1 MTLPRKRIVT
11 LALAAACVGA
21 GYAGLDIFK
30 DAQFARAEQRVEATR
45 EQLASTNDLAS
56 VFKSVNKVM
65 ESSVVSIEVKKTVR
79 GVSGTNIPRELRRF
93 FDRDNDGQP
102 DFNPGEEGSNG
113 PPMIQRG
120 TGSGVIIEVDGETA
134 YIVTNNHVAGEASE
148 FEITLYDGR
157 VIHNGKLLGA
167 DPKSDLAVIKV
178 TAERVMAAKW
188 GDSSQLSKGDWVL
201 AFGSPLGYVGS
212 MTHGIVSA
220 LDRQSNPE
228 GGVGV
233 LGRGGYENFIQVD
246 CPINPG
252 NSGGPL
258 VNVAGEVIGI
268 NTAIASRTG
277 GFQGIGFAIPANQA
291 KPIVESLKKTGK
303 VTRGWLGVEIVDV
316 AREPE
321 KAKRAGFTGAAGVFV
336 NGSLRGTPAYGKL
349 QPGDVVTSINGKNL
363 RNTQELRN
371 QIAVT
376 APGTEVK
383 LGVSR
388 RGKETEVPVTVGA
401 QPDEVALAA
410 GEGEGGQP
418 DAAAVAPSVESLG
431 LKLSADANDRTL
443 QRYGVKDAGEG
454 VLVTGV
460 DARSP
465 AALAGLRI
473 GDLIKRVNDTDVK
486 DVPGVEAALSKAPA
500 GEDVSLLIANRTG
513 ERLAFIPADAMKRGT
528 PRDEN
533 EGDGNAR

>member
-1 MTLPRKRIVT
+1 MKLPRKPIAT
-11 LALAAACVGA
+11 LVLAGACVGA
-21 GYAGLDIFK
+21 GYAGFDLFQ

-65 ESSVVSIEVKKTVR
+65 EPSVVSIEVKKTVR
-79 GVSGTNIPRELRRF
+79 GVSGVPLIPRELRRF
-93 FDRDNDGQP
+93 FDRDGDGQP
-102 DFNPGEEGSNG
+102 DFGPDGDQDG

-120 TGSGVIIEVDGETA
+120 TGSGVIIEADGDTA
-134 YIVTNNHVAGEASE
+134 YIVTNNHVAGEAQE
-148 FEITLYDGR
+148 MEITLFDGR

-167 DPKSDLAVIKV
+167 DPKSDLALIKV
-178 TAERVMAAKW
+178 TAERVMPAKW
-188 GDSSQLSKGDWVL
+188 GDSSTLAKGDWVL

-291 KPIVESLKKTGK
+291 KPIIEQLKKNGK
-303 VTRGWLGVEIVDV
+303 VTRGWLGVEITDV

-321 KAKRAGFTGAAGVFV
+321 NARRIGYAGDKGVLV
-336 NGSLRGTPAYGKL
+336 RGSLRGTPAYGKL
-349 QPGDVVTSINGKNL
+349 QPGDVVTSINGKSL
-363 RNTQELRN
+363 KNTQELRN

-376 APGTEVK
+376 PPGTEVK

-388 RGKETEVPVTVGA
+388 RGKEIEVPVTIGE
-401 QPDEVALAA
+401 QPDEVTLAT
-410 GEGEGGQP
+410 GEGEGGP
-418 DAAAVAPSVESLG
+418 AGDAAAAPSVDSLG
-431 LKLSADANDRTL
+431 LKLSDDTDERTLRRYGLADAGD
-443 QRYGVKDAGEG
+443 G
-454 VLVTGV
+454 VLVTAVAAG
-460 DARSP
+460 SP
-465 AALAGLRI
+465 AALAGLRA
-473 GDLIKRVNDTDVK
+473 GDLIKRVNESEVTDVAAI
-486 DVPGVEAALSKAPA
+486 ETALSKAPA
-500 GEDVSLLIANRTG
+500 DEDISLLVANRTG
-513 ERLAFIPADAMKRGT
+513 ERLVFIPVEALKRDRA
-528 PRDEN
+528 RDNN
-533 EGDGNAR
+533 ER